1 MNNSVFLAGAARED
15 TTPVLGTFLYGYRPD
30 IACEAVHD
38 PLSVTALAVSQN
50 GETALLLTA
59 EIGDIQT
66 ELCNGLREAISKHCN
81 TDKRNIIV
89 SATHTHTAPNLSGVV
104 GWGDIDKSYYDN
116 IFLPSALRASEK
128 ALKNLAP
135 AEIAVGVTESKVGI
149 NRRQQ
154 YENGEIGLGQNPHAC
169 YDPFMTVVS
178 IRSAEDKKGILN
190 LIHYGCHGTSAGLA
204 REVSRDWSGIMIDR
218 LEHETQTL
226 TAFWNGAIGD
236 VGPRL
241 TNGETTGNLSYTEE
255 LGGVAAADAVRAYKM
270 KGGYHAGTLDIFND
284 EVRLPY
290 KEMPTPEEVDRR
302 LGRFSDPEAL
312 INIDRLEYEHYKQTK
327 DFLENGDGNIPEAF
341 VFEQTI
347 ISLGDVV
354 FIPFPFEM
362 FSEISMRLRGY
373 SPYPYTLCLSCTN
386 GYNVYLPSEDQ
397 LCRGGYEVGCFMY
410 GSLFP
415 LASNTD
421 QNIIKENLRI
431 IRENKSEV

>member
-1 MNNSVFLAGAARED
+1 MNNNIFLAGAARED

-38 PLSVTALAVSQN
+38 SLHITALAVSQN
-50 GETALLLTA
+50 GVTALLLTA

-66 ELCNGLREAISKHCN
+66 KLCGELRDAIAKHCN
-81 TDKRNIIV
+81 IDKRNIIV
-89 SATHTHTAPNLSGVV
+89 SSTHTHTAPNLSGVV
-104 GWGDIDKSYYDN
+104 GWGDIDTEYYER
-116 IFLPSALRASEK
+116 IFLPSALKASAE
-128 ALKNLAP
+128 ALASMRP
-135 AEIAVGVTESKVGI
+135 AEIAVGVTESRVGI

-154 YENGEIGLGQNPHAC
+154 HENGEIGLGQNTHAC

-178 IRSAEDKKGILN
+178 IRAAEDKKGILN

-204 REVSRDWSGIMIDR
+204 RAVSRDWSGVMIDR
-218 LEHETQTL
+218 LEHETRTL

-255 LGGVAAADAVRAYKM
+255 LGGVAAADAVRAYGM
-270 KGGYHAGTLDIFND
+270 KGGYHAVRLEVFND
-284 EVRLPY
+284 TVHLPY
-290 KEMPTPEEVDRR
+290 QEMPTLDEVNKKLERFINPEE
-302 LGRFSDPEAL
+302 L
-312 INIDRLEYEHYKQTK
+312 INIDRLEYEHYRETK
-327 DFLENGDGNIPEAF
+327 SFLENGGGEIPEAF
-341 VFEQTI
+341 EFEQAI
-347 ISLGDVV
+347 VSLGDVV
-354 FIPFPFEM
+354 FVPFPFEM
-362 FSEISMRLRGY
+362 FSEISMRLREY

>member
-1 MNNSVFLAGAARED
+1 MNDKLFLAGAARED
-15 TTPVLGTFLYGYRPD
+15 TTPEVGTLLYGYRPD
-30 IACEAVHD
+30 LASKSVHD

-50 GETALLLTA
+50 GQTALLLTA

-66 ELCNGLREAISKHCN
+66 ALCDELAGEISLHCGV
-81 TDKRNIIV
+81 DKRNILI
-89 SATHTHTAPNLSGVV
+89 SSTHTHTAPNLSGTV
-104 GWGDIDKSYYDN
+104 GWGDINREYYEK
-116 IFLPSALRASEK
+116 IFLPSALKAS
-128 ALKNLAP
+128 KNAVENLTP

-154 YENGEIGLGQNPHAC
+154 FEDGVIGLGQNPHGC
-169 YDPFMTVVS
+169 YDPLMTVVS
-178 IRSAEDKKGILN
+178 LRSVEDKKGILN

-204 REVSRDWSGIMIDR
+204 EAVSRDWSGVMIDR
-218 LEHETQTL
+218 LEHETNTL

-241 TNGETTGNLSYTEE
+241 TNGETTGNLSYTRE
-255 LGGVAAADAVRAYKM
+255 LGGVAAADAVRAYKN
-270 KGGYHAGTLDIFND
+270 KGGYHTGELGIFKD
-284 EVRLPY
+284 TIHLPY
-290 KEMPTPEEVDRR
+290 QKMPTLEETNKKLERFENPET
-302 LGRFSDPEAL
+302 L
-312 INIDRLEYEHYKQTK
+312 INIDRLEYEHYSETK
-327 DFLENGDGNIPEAF
+327 RFLESGGGDIPEAF
-341 VFEQTI
+341 TFDQTI

-362 FSEISMRLRGY
+362 FSEIAVRLREY

-415 LASNTD
+415 LANNTD

-431 IRENKSEV
+431 IRKNRSEV

>member
-38 PLSVTALAVSQN
+38 PLSVTALAVSQ
-50 GETALLLTA
+50 GSKTALLLTA

-66 ELCNGLREAISKHCN
+66 ALCDELREAISEHCGV
-81 TDKRNIIV
+81 DKSNIIV
-89 SATHTHTAPNLSGVV
+89 SSTHTHTAPNLSGVV
-104 GWGDIDKSYYDN
+104 GWGDIDKSYYEN
-116 IFLPSALRASEK
+116 IFLPSALKASAA
-128 ALKNLAP
+128 ALASMRP

-154 YENGEIGLGQNPHAC
+154 HENGEIGLGQNPHAC
-169 YDPFMTVVS
+169 YDPFMTVVAV
-178 IRSAEDKKGILN
+178 RSSEDKKGILN

-204 REVSRDWSGIMIDR
+204 REVSRDWSGVMIDR

-270 KGGYHAGTLDIFND
+270 KGGYHAGVLEIFND
-284 EVRLPY
+284 TVQLPHQKMPSLHEVNKRL
-290 KEMPTPEEVDRR
+290 E
-302 LGRFSDPEAL
+302 RFTQPDSL

-327 DFLENGDGNIPEAF
+327 DFLENGDGVIPKAF
-341 VFEQTI
+341 TFQQTI
-347 ISLGDVV
+347 VSLGDVV
-354 FIPFPFEM
+354 FVPFPFEH
-362 FSEISMRLRGY
+362 FSEISLRLREY
-373 SPYPYTLCLSCTN
+373 SPYPYTLSLSCTN